1 MPAAATDSSFLQQ
14 FSLAGRVALVTG
26 SARGLGWCIAQALAE
41 SGAHVLIN
49 GRNGAAVE
57 AAVAALRERGLAAGP
72 AVFDVANDDAV
83 EAAFAAIDRDHGR
96 LDILVN
102 NVGARNRKS
111 LADASPAEVREL
123 IETDLVAGILI
134 ARQAAARMTRHGYG
148 RLIAIT
154 SVVGELA
161 RRGDAIYPAAKQ
173 GLTGIMRALALE
185 HGAQGITSNAIAPGT
200 FATETNA
207 AMVADPNIGPV
218 VAARNPTG
226 RWGRPEEIAGAAVF
240 LASPAA
246 SYVNG
251 HVLVVDGGLSV
262 QF

>member
-1 MPAAATDSSFLQQ
+1 MSAAPHPSFLQQ

-41 SGAHVLIN
+41 AGAHVLIN

-57 AAVAALRERGLAAGP
+57 AAVAALRARGLAAGA
-72 AVFDVANDDAV
+72 AVFDVADDHAV
-83 EAAFAAIDRDHGR
+83 DAAFAAIDRDHGR

-134 ARQAAARMTRHGYG
+134 ARQAAARMVRHGYG